1 MNRLI
6 ALDSCASLSL
16 ERVKLEQ
23 EWEQFITGVKSKPL
37 IRSVMYESWQRC
49 QEQNINPLHNKAA
62 INLSK
67 EQIEEYMLTELH
79 YPILKPLLLQLQ
91 NQSID
96 AGHLITFCNSSG
108 DIVYLDGDVS
118 LMLKAEDM
126 NFVNGSSWAEN
137 KAGTNAIG
145 TSLVTGSPIQV
156 FAGEHFCQEVQKWT
170 CSAAPIRDPA
180 TQKILGVMNMTGL
193 WRAYHPHSLS
203 AVISA
208 AQKVEQE
215 LYKQLEQERF
225 RLTENYSQLQASSAK
240 TPFLILDRGCKVIH
254 ASPMLYIEGWID
266 ANDFLVGAPSTPFPL
281 TSRMQWEVEHRKG
294 FWRFE
299 LSPYIYG
306 GNPIGA
312 IVYVFPP
319 NVIKPVPNERIPK
332 SLPVETAVESVSG
345 DIVME
350 RSAAKSFIKSDA
362 FYKSLFEDNPSAIIC
377 YDLQGNI
384 LEANPAVERLIGHTI
399 EELRNINIE
408 SLILPEYVDKRVDHF
423 AKVRMGKPQEIE
435 IAVRHKN
442 GHTIDVRI
450 HYFPMFDQHEI
461 IGIYGIA
468 KDITKHKQIEE
479 DLKSTK
485 EQLELYLKN
494 TVDSIVV
501 LDLHFKVIKV
511 NRAFERMF
519 GWTEQEVIGG
529 DLPTIPDYLH
539 DEFSRL
545 QQEIV
550 ISRHVTSY
558 ETVRQRR
565 DGSLL
570 DVNTFVSPLSDT
582 EGNVIAFVAILRDIT
597 ERKRM
602 EEALKEK
609 EKQLRT
615 LINAMP
621 DSVCFKDGEGR
632 WVEANDCCLRT
643 FQLENTPFQ
652 GKRDSELAAIAPFFS
667 TALLLCEESDNKVWE
682 KGSTVRLEEIIPQPD
697 GECKVFDVSKVP
709 LFNSDGRRKGIVVI
723 SRDIT
728 ELKRT
733 EELLRKSDKLS
744 VVGRLAAGVA
754 HEIRNPLTS
763 IRGFIQFIKEG
774 NYKEEY
780 FHMVLSELDRIQSVV
795 NEFLV
800 LAKPQATNFQ
810 PRELTALLNQVVE
823 LLKTEAIMNDVQ
835 IEVEFER
842 TLLIVNCEENQLK
855 QVFINILKNA
865 IEAMPNG
872 GEIKIQLQQQQNAV
886 SIRFIDQGDG
896 IDEDR
901 IQKLGE
907 PFYTTKEKGTGLGLM
922 ISYKIVQAHRGGM
935 KINSQKNRGTTVEIM
950 LPIE

>member
-23 EWEQFITGVKSKPL
+23 EWEHFITGVKSRPL
-37 IRSVMYESWQRC
+37 IRSLMYESWLRC
-49 QEQNINPLHNKAA
+49 QKQNINPLHNKAA
-62 INLSK
+62 ISLSK
-67 EQIEEYMLTELH
+67 EQIEEYMQTELH
-79 YPILKPLLLQLQ
+79 YPILKPMLLQLK

-96 AGHLITFCNSSG
+96 TGHLITFCNSSG

-126 NFVNGSSWAEN
+126 NFVIGSSWAEN

-145 TSLVTGSPIQV
+145 TSLVTGSPMQV

-208 AQKVEQE
+208 ARTVEQE

-225 RLTENYSQLQASSAK
+225 RLTEYYSDLLASSAK

-266 ANDFLVGAPSTPFPL
+266 ANDCLAGAPPAPFPL
-281 TSRMQWEVEHRKG
+281 TSRMQWEVEHRRG

-319 NVIKPVPNERIPK
+319 NVIKPVLNEK
-332 SLPVETAVESVSG
+332 TLVSLPIEKEVESAMG
-345 DIVME
+345 DIAVKT
-350 RSAAKSFIKSDA
+350 SVKSDA

-377 YDLQGNI
+377 YDLHGNI
-384 LEANPAVERLIGHTI
+384 LEVNPAVERLVGYTI
-399 EELRNINIE
+399 EELQNTNIE
-408 SLILPEYVDKRVDHF
+408 SLILPEYVEKRVDHF
-423 AKVRMGKPQEIE
+423 AKVRMGKPQEID

-461 IGIYGIA
+461 IGVYGIA

-485 EQLELYLKN
+485 EQLDLYLKN

-501 LDLHFKVIKV
+501 LDLQFKVIKV
-511 NRAFERMF
+511 NQAFERMF

-529 DLPTIPDYLH
+529 ELPTIPDFLL

-545 QQEIV
+545 QREIV
-550 ISRHVTSY
+550 NSRHVTSY
-558 ETVRQRR
+558 ETVRQRK

-570 DVNTFVSPLSDT
+570 DVSTFMSPLSDT
-582 EGNVIAFVAILRDIT
+582 QGNVIAFVAILRDIT

-643 FQLENTPFQ
+643 FQLENIPFQ
-652 GKRDSELAAIAPFFS
+652 GKRDSELAETAPFFR
-667 TALLLCEESDNKVWE
+667 TALWQCEESDNKVWE
-682 KGSTVRLEEIIPQPD
+682 QGSTVRLEEIIPQPD

-709 LFNSDGRRKGIVVI
+709 LFDSDGRRKGIVVI

-744 VVGRLAAGVA
+744 VVGQLAAGVA

-780 FHMVLSELDRIQSVV
+780 FHMILSELDRIQSVV

-800 LAKPQATNFQ
+800 LAKPQAINFQ
-810 PRELTALLNQVVE
+810 PRELTSLLNQVVE

-842 TLLIVNCEENQLK
+842 TFLIVNCEENQLK

-922 ISYKIVQAHRGGM
+922 ISYKIVQAHRGSM